1 MTWQQTD
8 PPPPRLHPPW
18 CPGLKKERPSQ
29 FLHLKNPVPEST
41 HPSSG
46 SRGSMAVWRHHSDH
60 AGCCGIHLRFGTLKR
75 PTTDDACSWHQAW
88 LQLYNQSK
96 ESYESFIW
104 GAASIMQQ
112 QLHSE
117 TAGNEE
123 KLQEVGDLQ
132 AFVSGN
138 SWSFVI
144 VVTVVAMVSHSKELS
159 QNATELFLSFCFG
172 GSHFCLE
179 ALSFVFKGWTW
190 VGLTTK
196 FWVLILRCCRC

>member
-1 MTWQQTD
+1 MCCWTVACITAEEIRLRICDMTANWSF
-8 PPPPRLHPPW
+8 PPPRLHPPW

-60 AGCCGIHLRFGTLKR
+60 AGCCGIHLRIGTLKI

-104 GAASIMQQ
+104 GAASMQQQ
-112 QLHSE
+112 QLH
-117 TAGNEE
+117 TL
-123 KLQEVGDLQ
+123 KLQETKKNCKRQ
-132 AFVSGN
+132 
-138 SWSFVI
+138 VI
-144 VVTVVAMVSHSKELS
+144 CKLLSVAI
-159 QNATELFLSFCFG
+159 
-172 GSHFCLE
+172 LE
-179 ALSFVFKGWTW
+179 AL
-190 VGLTTK
+190 
-196 FWVLILRCCRC
+196 